1 MPNTLRKPPPR
12 MTVAEFL
19 DWPGDGTGRKCQLID
34 GEVRVM
40 SPGSPTH
47 GRLQSTLAR
56 LIGNALTASGST
68 WDVITDPGVA
78 VQEGNK
84 TNVRVPDLGVTGTPD
99 TAGDRLM
106 PDPVLL
112 IEILSPSNAN
122 ETRENVW
129 SYRTIASVQE
139 IIVVH
144 STRILAEVLRR
155 GPDGQWP
162 EEPEEIGMGGTLSL
176 DSIGFAC
183 PLTDV
188 YARTHL
194 AGEQPS

>member
-1 MPNTLRKPPPR
+1 MPNTLRKPPPS
-12 MTVAEFL
+12 MSVAEFL

-112 IEILSPSNAN
+112 IEIFLPA
-122 ETRENVW
+122 
-129 SYRTIASVQE
+129 
-139 IIVVH
+139 
-144 STRILAEVLRR
+144 
-155 GPDGQWP
+155 
-162 EEPEEIGMGGTLSL
+162 M
-176 DSIGFAC
+176 
-183 PLTDV
+183 
-188 YARTHL
+188 
-194 AGEQPS
+194 